1 MSNFSFISSPWST
14 LAKAP
19 SEAEKHVYGA
29 PLYCAMLCR
38 KSLEEWVRWMYENDS
53 DLVLPYDTS
62 LSSLIHDQGFKNVVA
77 PVQFNQINLIRKLGN
92 AAVHTNAKIKPD
104 RKSTRLNSS

>member
-1 MSNFSFISSPWST
+1 MSNFDFITAQWKH

-19 SEAEKHVYGA
+19 REAEMHVYGA

-38 KSLEEWVRWMYENDS
+38 KNLEEWVRWMYEHDP

-62 LSSLIHDQGFKNVVA
+62 LSSLIHDQGFQKIVA
-77 PVQFNQINLIRKLGN
+77 PVQFNQINLIRKQGN
-92 AAVHTNAKIKPD
+92 AAVHTTATMKPLEALH
-104 RKSTRLNSS
+104 S